1 MKIKKPNICIIDD
14 DRVYVN
20 LISKIIQLR
29 DLAQTIHIF
38 KNGRD
43 ALNYFSSLKN
53 VNAKIPDYVFLD
65 VNMPIMDG
73 WQFFEEYAKIDK
85 ALRSQMKLY
94 IVSSSVNPRDII
106 KAKELPDVNGY
117 LLKPLRVVKSEGIL
131 RPTILT

>member
-73 WQFFEEYAKIDK
+73 GNSLKNMPKLTKRYVLKETLYRKFKC
-85 ALRSQMKLY
+85 RSKRHHQSERTSRRKWLSFKT
-94 IVSSSVNPRDII
+94 SSS
-106 KAKELPDVNGY
+106 
-117 LLKPLRVVKSEGIL
+117 S
-131 RPTILT
+131 

>member
-85 ALRSQMKLY
+85 AATFSNETLYRKFKCRSKRHHQSERTSRRKWLSFKT
-94 IVSSSVNPRDII
+94 SSS
-106 KAKELPDVNGY
+106 
-117 LLKPLRVVKSEGIL
+117 S
-131 RPTILT
+131 